1 MEDTK
6 GKVYGFVR
14 FNNQNDQREALIHM
28 NGFAGLNENKRP
40 IKVNRSNKKF
50 YAGCT
55 KLCFIYRATQKNG
68 QNLLL
73 A

>member
-1 MEDTK
+1 MLICPIVVEDTK

-40 IKVNRSNKKF
+40 IKVNIDRIRIPCRL
-50 YAGCT
+50 Y
-55 KLCFIYRATQKNG
+55 
-68 QNLLL
+68 
-73 A
+73 

>member
-28 NGFAGLNENKRP
+28 NGFRGLNRDKRP
-40 IKVNRSNKKF
+40 IKVRVAKNSCT
-50 YAGCT
+50 GCPICSLT
-55 KLCFIYRATQKNG
+55 GMFTIQ
-68 QNLLL
+68 
-73 A
+73 